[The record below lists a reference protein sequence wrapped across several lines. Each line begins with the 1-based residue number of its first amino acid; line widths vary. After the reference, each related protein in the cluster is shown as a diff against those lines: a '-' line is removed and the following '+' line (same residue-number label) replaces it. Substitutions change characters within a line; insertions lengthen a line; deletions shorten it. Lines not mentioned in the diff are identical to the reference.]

1 SSSAHAFNEASGSL
15 SSKLNEFDMANLN
28 DTLSNLNR
36 VLSEFSIE
44 NSGLSSVNQT
54 MIEIQNAMRELTP
67 LLQKMNTAPNSLI
80 FKSQVAPDIEP
91 RGARQ

>member
-1 SSSAHAFNEASGSL
+1 
-15 SSKLNEFDMANLN
+15 MATVQHFMETKFATE
-28 DTLSNLNR
+28 DSVVSN
-36 VLSEFSIE
+36 I
-44 NSGLSSVNQT
+44 NQT

-80 FKSQVAPDIEP
+80 FKSKVAPDIEP